1 MICNISMLSF
11 LSFSEE
17 DLFSFETTTGGQQ
30 TAPVIDLTENQPE
43 LLDSAQPPATVASIS
58 SSVVHPAV
66 NPECSTTR
74 ELFPVRNE

>member
-43 LLDSAQPPATVASIS
+43 LIASAQPPVTVAQL
-58 SSVVHPAV
+58 SSVAEQPAAI
-66 NPECSTTR
+66 PECSTTR
-74 ELFPVRNE
+74 ELFSVRNE